1 MEKKEILY
9 ILVGMQIGA
18 ATMENSIPKK
28 LKVAIWF
35 SNPTPEYTARK
46 DKSSN
51 SKRYTYPS
59 VHCSTIYN
67 SQDVETARVPINRR
81 FKKMWYVYTVEYYS
95 TIKEN
100 EIMPFAATR
109 MDIENILL
117 SEISQVEKDNC
128 FIVSFTCKI

>member
-1 MEKKEILY
+1 MVQQPHSWVYSQKRQKLYFEKIH
-9 ILVGMQIGA
+9 V
-18 ATMENSIPKK
+18 
-28 LKVAIWF
+28 
-35 SNPTPEYTARK
+35 
-46 DKSSN
+46 
-51 SKRYTYPS
+51 PS

-117 SEISQVEKDNC
+117 SEMSQVDKDNC
-128 FIVSFTCKI
+128 FIVSFTSKI